1 MTNEQT
7 VRNGYTV
14 PTGIRYIVLKC
25 NMPSLL
31 QKPGYAADCTMNG
44 HDPIKLADG
53 KSWEVEW
60 LDVEIVGCQYNLV
73 AHHL

>member
-1 MTNEQT
+1 
-7 VRNGYTV
+7 
-14 PTGIRYIVLKC
+14 
-25 NMPSLL
+25 
-31 QKPGYAADCTMNG
+31 MNG